1 MIASFRRKKILLL
14 AVLGALLIADGS
26 LAIFSVRA
34 ESSNDSPRQRLAAQ
48 VAMIRLLRA
57 DVKRAHEIQTAVPKT
72 KSDCGVFENSLLSE
86 DRGYST
92 VSSELQDL
100 SQKSG
105 LKIDVLSFHPKDGA
119 LHGISEVLLDASI
132 TGDYT
137 SVFRFLS
144 GLQHSKNHYVVDD
157 LTLENARTGS
167 GPLTGVRVNLHIKS
181 YFRAAS

>member
-1 MIASFRRKKILLL
+1 LIANFTRKKIILL
-14 AVLGALLIADGS
+14 AVLGTLLIADSS
-26 LAIFSVRA
+26 LTIFSVRA
-34 ESSNDSPRQRLAAQ
+34 ISSNDTPQQRLAAQ
-48 VAMIRLLRA
+48 TMMIKLLRA
-57 DVKRAHEIQTAVPKT
+57 DVKRAQEIQLAFPKT
-72 KSDCGVFENSLLSE
+72 KADCGVFENSLLSE
-86 DRGYST
+86 DSGYST
-92 VSSELQDL
+92 VSAELQDL

-105 LKIDVLSFHPKDGA
+105 LKIDALSFHPKDGA

-157 LTLENARTGS
+157 LNLANARTGS

>member
-1 MIASFRRKKILLL
+1 MITSFARKKIILL
-14 AVLGALLIADGS
+14 AVLATLLIADGAM
-26 LAIFSVRA
+26 AIFSVRA
-34 ESSNDSPRQRLAAQ
+34 ISSNDTPQQRLAAQ
-48 VAMIRLLRA
+48 LMMIRLLRA
-57 DVKRAHEIQTAVPKT
+57 DVKRAHEIQLAFPKT
-72 KSDCGVFENSLLSE
+72 KADCGVFENSLLAD

-92 VSSELQDL
+92 VSAELQDL

-105 LKIDVLSFHPKDGA
+105 IKMDALSFHPKDGA
-119 LHGISEVLLDASI
+119 AHGISEVLLDASI

-157 LTLENARTGS
+157 LNLANARTGS
-167 GPLTGVRVNLHIKS
+167 GPLTDVRVNLHIKS

>member
-1 MIASFRRKKILLL
+1 MITGFRRKKIILL
-14 AVLGALLIADGS
+14 AVLGTLLIADAS
-26 LAIFSVRA
+26 TVIFSVRA
-34 ESSNDSPRQRLAAQ
+34 ISSNDTPQQQLAAQ
-48 VAMIRLLRA
+48 LMMIRLLKA
-57 DVKRAHEIQTAVPKT
+57 DVKRAHEIQLAVPKT
-72 KSDCGVFENSLLSE
+72 KADCGVFENSLLSE

-92 VSSELQDL
+92 VSAELQDL

-105 LKIDVLSFHPKDGA
+105 LKIDALSFHPKDGA

-144 GLQHSKNHYVVDD
+144 ELQHSKNHYVVND
-157 LTLENARTGS
+157 LTLANARTGIGS
-167 GPLTGVRVNLHIKS
+167 LTDVRVNLHIKS